1 MNFDPVHSP
10 SRHISVEGHTVVYE
24 GQLGLIG
31 QVIPK
36 SGVCSL
42 WKYNHQNWHSDHITL
57 YI

>member
-10 SRHISVEGHTVVYE
+10 SRHISVEGDTVVYE
-24 GQLGLIG
+24 GQLGLVG

-42 WKYNHQNWHSDHITL
+42 WKYNHQK
-57 YI
+57 